1 MILPSPINKWL
12 NPELILLN
20 NKNHKI
26 QAPWCPSTLQ
36 TNFILLQAQPSWF
49 SQSLCHTHKS
59 GPLPWLW
66 GLQTSHLHSNSTPG
80 ACCLL
85 SQPSSC
91 SSACTC
97 CDFRLQLKTPLFGRA
112 FLPSNS
118 ASRALLLLPGCQEHS
133 LPHCAYLWLFY
144 NCPFKH
150 LHSLCSLAHCD
161 CS

>member
-1 MILPSPINKWL
+1 MTLPSPINKWL

-97 CDFRLQLKTPLFGRA
+97 CDFRLQFRTPLFGRA

-118 ASRALLLLPGCQEHS
+118 ASRALLLLPGCQEHTPS
-133 LPHCAYLWLFY
+133 LIMPICAFFTIVPS
-144 NCPFKH
+144 NI
-150 LHSLCSLAHCD
+150 STLCAL
-161 CS
+161 